1 VSDALSVEPA
11 EAVRIPHTLH
21 GADRTWVESNCAL
34 DLWIELLHH
43 LELEPLAAF
52 GCAVRLDF
60 EGDQYT
66 FLRIPGPDLEA
77 LYGIEVQEL
86 AIWRPLLDHALEQS
100 SRGRVVMPEVDAW
113 FLPDTRGTSYRQ
125 EHVKTT
131 LAIDT
136 IDPEAR
142 RLTYFHNA
150 GRFALEGEDFDGVFG
165 IGERRTNAL
174 PLFVEIAK
182 LERVVAHPPAEL
194 ARRARILL
202 DYHVARRPRENPIA
216 SHRARVS
223 ADLALLRE
231 SRFDAFHQY
240 AFATVRQLGACFGLL
255 GAHLRWLEQAAGGGL
270 HRAAAGCEEIE
281 TTAKVLEFTLA
292 RAVAAGRTEGI
303 APLMERLERT
313 WDEVMAELVR
323 THGY

>member
-1 VSDALSVEPA
+1 MSDTGIAPG
-11 EAVRIPHTLH
+11 EAVHAPHALH
-21 GADRTWVESNCAL
+21 RGDRTWEQSNCAL

-43 LELEPLAAF
+43 LGLEPLAAF

-66 FLRIPGPDLEA
+66 FLRVPATDLEA

-100 SRGRVVMPEVDAW
+100 ARGRVVMPEVDAW
-113 FLPDTRGTSYRQ
+113 YLPDTHGTSYRAQ
-125 EHVKTT
+125 HLKTT
-131 LAIDT
+131 LAIES

-142 RLTYFHNA
+142 TLTYFHNA
-150 GRFALEGEDFDGVFG
+150 GRYELQGEDFDGVFG
-165 IGERRTNAL
+165 VGERRTNAL

-182 LERVVAHPPAEL
+182 LERAVAHPPAEL
-194 ARRARILL
+194 ARRANILL
-202 DYHVARRPRENPIA
+202 DYHVARRPRENPVTG
-216 SHRARVS
+216 HRARIS

-231 SRFDAFHQY
+231 APFSAFHQY
-240 AFATVRQLGACFGLL
+240 AFATVRQLGACYGLL
-255 GAHLRWLEQAAGGGL
+255 GAHLRWLEQAGGGGL

-281 TTAKVLEFTLA
+281 TSAKVLEFTLA
-292 RAVAAGRTEGI
+292 RAVATGRSAGV
-303 APLMERLERT
+303 APLLERLERA

-323 THGY
+323 IHGH